1 MIKGDFLIVNIQSY
15 VQLLKK
21 EMVVVMGCTEP
32 AAAALAGGKS
42 MQLLGCHPETV
53 HIYSSRDMIKNAMGV
68 SIPNSTLR
76 GIQAAVCLGICG
88 GNPDKGLN
96 ILSVVTDGQRVAA
109 AELTRHTTLELV
121 ENVPPVYIKV
131 VLECGGHSAVCVVA
145 HQHDRFVTLVKDGV
159 ELLAVDDRQ
168 TDKSDEVRK
177 HEDDLTVSNILA
189 FANAVPLED
198 VSFVLQGAKTNL
210 SLACHSMENEYGLT
224 VGKAVLGDKPMLPRT
239 FSDAVHQAAGLAAAG
254 SDARMSGC
262 VKEVVINSGSGN
274 QGITCSVPVLKMAEF
289 LNSCGERLTRA
300 LCVSQLIAI
309 SLTARKGRLSALC
322 GAFTAAMGTSCG
334 FVYLLG
340 GGKKEMDMAIRSMVA
355 NLTGIVCDGAKQTCA
370 LKIFSCVE
378 AAGLSCQLAF
388 QGQAPGSESG
398 IVGDDCEETID
409 HLSRISHEGMAVTD
423 HTILSIMLNT

>member
-1 MIKGDFLIVNIQSY
+1 LIVSIQSY

-21 EMVVVMGCTEP
+21 EMVVAMGCTEP

-42 MQLLGCHPETV
+42 MQLLGCSPERV

-68 SIPNSTLR
+68 SIPNCTLR

-88 GNPDKGLN
+88 GNPDKGLS
-96 ILSVVTDGQRVAA
+96 ILSAVTDEQRAAA
-109 AELTRHTTLELV
+109 AELTRCTTLELV

-131 VLECGGHSAVCVVA
+131 VLESVEHSAVCVVA
-145 HQHDRFVTLVKDGV
+145 HQHDHFVTLVKDGV
-159 ELLAVDDRQ
+159 EMLSVNDRPN
-168 TDKSDEVRK
+168 TDKCDEVSK
-177 HEDDLTVSNILA
+177 LEDDLTVSNIIA

-198 VSFVLQGAKTNL
+198 VFFVLQGAKTNQ
-210 SLACHSMENEYGLT
+210 SLAYHSMENEYGLT
-224 VGKAVLGDKPMLPRT
+224 VGKAVLGDEPMPPRT
-239 FSDAVHQAAGLAAAG
+239 FFDAVHLGAGLAAAA

-262 VKEVVINSGSGN
+262 AKEVVINSGSGN

-289 LNSCGERLTRA
+289 LDSCEERLTRA
-300 LCVSQLIAI
+300 LCVSQLIAL

-322 GAFTAAMGTSCG
+322 GAFTAAIGTSCG

-340 GGKKEMDMAIRSMVA
+340 GGQKEMDMAIRSMVA
-355 NLTGIVCDGAKQTCA
+355 NLTGIICDGAKQTCA

-388 QGQAPGSESG
+388 QGQAPGGESG

-409 HLSRISHEGMAVTD
+409 HLSRLSHEGMTATD
-423 HTILSIMLNT
+423 HTILSIMLDT

>member
-1 MIKGDFLIVNIQSY
+1 VNTQSY

-21 EMVVVMGCTEP
+21 EMVVAMGCTEP

-42 MQLLGCHPETV
+42 MQLLGCFPEAV

-68 SIPNSTLR
+68 CIPNSTLR

-96 ILSVVTDGQRVAA
+96 ILSTITDGQRSAA
-109 AELTRHTTLELV
+109 AVLTRHTTLELV

-131 VLECGGHSAVCVVA
+131 VLECEGHSAVCVVA
-145 HQHDRFVTLVKDGV
+145 HQHDRFVTLAKDNV
-159 ELLAVDDRQ
+159 ELLAVADRQ
-168 TDKSDEVRK
+168 NTDKSAEVSK

-198 VSFVLQGAKTNL
+198 VSFVLQGAKINL
-210 SLACHSMENEYGLT
+210 SLACHSIENEYGLT
-224 VGKAVLGDKPMLPRT
+224 VGKVVLGDKPMPPRT
-239 FSDAVHQAAGLAAAG
+239 FSEAVHQAAGLAAAA

-274 QGITCSVPVLKMAEF
+274 QGITCSVPVLKLAEF
-289 LNSCGERLTRA
+289 LDSCKERLTRA

-409 HLSRISHEGMAVTD
+409 HLSRISHEGMTVTD